1 MRATLAAAAGV
12 VAAGVLASL
21 AYGAT
26 TVHPI
31 LRLVAS
37 SPVKVHGAHFRSA
50 ERVRVTFDLGAQN
63 VVRTLRAN
71 RAGSFTASTDAD
83 FDRCGTLVV
92 IRAVG
97 ARSGAAT
104 VKLQLPECA
113 PNP

>member
-1 MRATLAAAAGV
+1 MKTTLAAGV
-12 VAAGVLASL
+12 VAAGVLASF
-21 AYGAT
+21 AFGAARI
-26 TVHPI
+26 HP
-31 LRLVAS
+31 LLKLVAT
-37 SPVKVHGAHFRSA
+37 SPVKVHGTHFRSA

-63 VVRTLRAN
+63 VVRTVRAS
-71 RAGSFTASTDAD
+71 RAGAFTTSTDAD